1 MSDFVSGLERLLS
14 NEKNPPISTDSP
26 GLDNLL
32 RGIRGDVFYFFYGD
46 SELSEELFTHILVN
60 ALKPGTSEKPSAI
73 YMLCGNYRVERTI
86 IGTET
91 LIQLLQSSGMS
102 TEDALSRVHI
112 LCAFS
117 ADQQAMVVEEIE
129 KLIERDP
136 NVRIIL
142 VKGLFNLERDDA
154 RTTGREKVRGEIQR
168 SMIRLRQLC
177 AGRNIPLV
185 ASGRSTIARRERLPQ
200 LEGSSFLKHLANVIV
215 YLRPVGKSSK
225 YARAFVVKNP
235 MRRPRSI
242 EYGYEVNDGL
252 GRSTPPVRVSFQ
264 DTVSRLRKDFRDA
277 LVQKERREAF
287 DQMVEAWSSELG
299 AMTFSES
306 LTLLDLMHLVAAVE
320 NRRLYSDL
328 NERVSKLESRLG
340 EDEP

>member
-1 MSDFVSGLERLLS
+1 MSGFVSGLERLTS
-14 NEKNPPISTDSP
+14 NERSPPLSTDSP
-26 GLDNLL
+26 GLDGLL
-32 RGIRGDVFYFFYGD
+32 GGIRGDVFYLFYGEP
-46 SELSEELFTHILVN
+46 ELSEELFTHILVN
-60 ALKPGTSEKPSAI
+60 ALRSDASERPGAI
-73 YMLCGNYRVERTI
+73 YMLCGNYRVEKTI

-91 LIQLLQSSGMS
+91 LLQRLQASGMS

-117 ADQQAMVVEEIE
+117 ADQQAMVVDEIE
-129 KLIERDP
+129 KLMERDP
-136 NVRIIL
+136 AIRVIL

-168 SMIRLRQLC
+168 SMIRLRQIC
-177 AGRNIPLV
+177 ASRNIPLV
-185 ASGRSTIARRERLPQ
+185 ASGRSTSARRRRLPQ
-200 LEGSSFLKHLANVIV
+200 LEGSSFLHHLANVIV
-215 YLRPVGKSSK
+215 YLRPVGRSST

-235 MRRPRSI
+235 MRSPRSI
-242 EYGYEVNDGL
+242 EYGFEVNDGL

-287 DQMVEAWSSELG
+287 DEMVEAWSSELG

-306 LTLLDLMHLVAAVE
+306 ITLLDLMHLVAAVE
-320 NRRLYSDL
+320 NRRLCADL
-328 NERVSKLESRLG
+328 SERVSRLEGRLG
-340 EDEP
+340 EDEA